1 MTPLVVIVGC
11 QHPVGCVLP
20 PDQPLSAMYGP
31 HSPPGIQ
38 QFFPGQGKGKS
49 AAPAP
54 YPAQKQH
61 EPLVRPPAAPRPETR
76 RCALAETEG
85 EKKTDSPTNLKW
97 QIGLGQWHKPFLGG
111 AAHRVAGGM
120 IMPPSGGPGAQP
132 RHAFGSFRR
141 ETKGTP
147 GVGRV
152 GPPMGRSEEPSLT
165 TCSWRGAAP
174 PRIGGRRGSQPRT
187 TSRGAGRSACI
198 GGCRDYVLA

>member
-20 PDQPLSAMYGP
+20 PDQPPSAMYGP

-85 EKKTDSPTNLKW
+85 EKKTDSPTHLKVANRS
-97 QIGLGQWHKPFLGG
+97 GLVAQTLSGG
-111 AAHRVAGGM
+111 SSKRIHARAAGGM

-174 PRIGGRRGSQPRT
+174 PRIGGR
-187 TSRGAGRSACI
+187 A
-198 GGCRDYVLA
+198 